1 MGNLKN
7 KAKIIPIKFDGALL
21 EILDSLVESGLY
33 ATKAEAVRA
42 GLRLLI
48 EKHEIEVKKK

>member
-1 MGNLKN
+1 MGNSKN
-7 KAKIIPIKFDGALL
+7 KTKIIPIKFDGALL

-33 ATKAEAVRA
+33 SSKAEAVRA

-48 EKHEIEVKKK
+48 EKHEIGVKKK

>member
-1 MGNLKN
+1 MGNKSR
-7 KAKIIPIKFDGALL
+7 IIPIKLDGTLL
-21 EILDSLVESGLY
+21 EILDDLVKSGLY
-33 ATKAEAVRA
+33 SSKAEALRA